1 MGGVADSDDVDA
13 QYDALSEK
21 DRRRVAEF
29 MQLHAGIQLPAA
41 KHSLVESRLRK
52 RQRKLGFR
60 YLRDYIDHVLV
71 GHQGEHEKVHFLD
84 ALTTNKT
91 EFYRESDHFEFIRKD
106 LNRELSLNPDLYRNR
121 PYKAWSAG
129 CSSGEEPYTLAIE
142 LLEVQRQHPA
152 FRFEILA
159 TDISLSCL
167 SVAKKG
173 VYPHGRIEPIAMALR
188 KRYLLRSR
196 NQNANL
202 VRMADEVRQSVRFE
216 SFNLLTD
223 SFESKRA
230 INLIFCRNVMI
241 YFNHQDRASIINR
254 FAQCLTSKGVFIVG
268 HSETLGE
275 GVHAFERIKPT
286 IFRVC
291 HGGSL
296 WKK

>member
-1 MGGVADSDDVDA
+1 MTGTAESDDIHA

-29 MQLHAGIQLPAA
+29 VQLHAGIQLPAA

-71 GHQGEHEKVHFLD
+71 GRQGERERVHFLD

-91 EFYRESDHFEFIRKD
+91 EFYRESDHFEFIRSD
-106 LNRELSLNPDLYRNR
+106 LNHELSLNPALYKSR
-121 PYKAWSAG
+121 PYRAWSAG

-142 LLEVQRQHPA
+142 LLEVQRQHPM

-167 SVAKKG
+167 SVARSA
-173 VYPHGRIEPIAMALR
+173 VYPHVRIEPIAMALR

-196 NQNANL
+196 NQNADL
-202 VRMADEVRQSVRFE
+202 VRMADDVRQSVRFE
-216 SFNLLTD
+216 IFNLLTD

-241 YFNHQDRASIINR
+241 YFNNQDRTSIINR
-254 FAQCLTSKGVFIVG
+254 FSQCLTPKGLFIVG

-275 GVHAFERIKPT
+275 GVYSFERIKPT

-291 HGGSL
+291 QGGR
-296 WKK
+296 